1 MNGITW
7 KETIPE
13 AGKYDVI
20 VAGGGLAGIAAA
32 LSAAR
37 NGASVL
43 LLEKQCWL
51 GGLAT
56 TGLINFWVPFCNGRG
71 KMIVRGMAEEFLRT
85 SYRYSFDS
93 LPDEWKYGE
102 PAAPTEKRCAGW
114 FSSGI
119 FALQLLE
126 MLRESG
132 VRILYDALVSAP
144 VMEHGHCCGLIVDSK
159 SGRQFYRAGVV
170 VDATGDAD
178 ILLKAGV
185 PTRDG
190 RNYCFYAGEGITLD
204 GCRRAWE
211 SQDIFKAYSRPTG
224 HYADLYGHFQP
235 EHIPLHT
242 GATLENINDYIQINQ
257 LEMLRKAKEED
268 KNARN
273 IHMLPGIPQLRT
285 ARRILGDRTLTME
298 DCYRHHDDSIGAI
311 CDFDH
316 RDRLFEVP
324 YGTLV
329 RTGFDNLITCGRSAS
344 GEGWG
349 WDVLRVIPPAILTG
363 QAAGIAAV
371 QSLQSG
377 TSLPALPVEPLQSAL
392 AQTGVI
398 IHFDDSWVPKDL
410 REAQYTASE
419 EHL

>member
-1 MNGITW
+1 MSNITW
-7 KETIPE
+7 HESIPE
-13 AGKYDVI
+13 AGQYNVI

-32 LSAAR
+32 LAAAR

-43 LLEKQCWL
+43 LLEKQCCL

-56 TGLINFWVPFCNGRG
+56 SGLINFWVPFCNGRG
-71 KMIVRGMAEEFLRT
+71 KMVIRGMAEEFLRM
-85 SYRYSFDS
+85 SFRYGFDT
-93 LPDEWKYGE
+93 LPDEWKHGE
-102 PAAPTEKRCAGW
+102 PAVPTQKRCASW

-119 FALQLLE
+119 FALTLLE
-126 MLRESG
+126 ELKNAS
-132 VRILYDALVSAP
+132 VSVLYDALVSMP
-144 VMEHGHCCGLIVDSK
+144 VMEDGHCHGFIVDGK
-159 SGRQFYRAGVV
+159 SGRQFYRAHAV

-185 PTRDG
+185 PTVDG
-190 RNYCFYAGEGITLD
+190 KNYCFYAAEGITLD

-211 SQDIFKAYSRPTG
+211 TGDIFQAYCRPTG

-242 GATLENINDYIQINQ
+242 GATLENINEYIQLNQ
-257 LEMLRKAKEED
+257 LEMLRKIKDED
-268 KNARN
+268 RTRRN
-273 IHMLPGIPQLRT
+273 IHMLPGMPQLRT
-285 ARRILGDRTLTME
+285 ARRIAGDRTLKGE
-298 DCYRHHDDSIGAI
+298 DCYRHCSDSIGAI

-329 RTGFDNLITCGRSAS
+329 HTGYDNLITCGRSAS

-363 QAAGIAAV
+363 QAAGIACA
-371 QSLQSG
+371 QSLQSR
-377 TSLPALPVEPLQSAL
+377 TPLPQLPVAPLQQAL
-392 AQTGVI
+392 AKTGVI
-398 IHFDDSWVPKDL
+398 IHFDDAWVPADQS
-410 REAQYTASE
+410 ESVYTASE
-419 EHL
+419 EH